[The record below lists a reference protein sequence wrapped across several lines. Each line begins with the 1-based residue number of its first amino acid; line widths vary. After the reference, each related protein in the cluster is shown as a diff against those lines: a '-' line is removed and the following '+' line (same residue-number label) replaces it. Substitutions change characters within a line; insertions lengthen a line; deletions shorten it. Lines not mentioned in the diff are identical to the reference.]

1 MRTHLNSTIK
11 TFISVLASKFSF
23 FCGAWGG
30 AWGFKAYGTCF
41 HGFQGRILI
50 PSCSAVEDI
59 SLDRPVEIFEGK
71 EGIKELQEWPSSFVA
86 GKEGVFSPWWNGW
99 SVCGE
104 LASDSPGRYMSRDT
118 YVHDVPFIRIILD
131 DVPIRCRND
140 VQYCTVPPYHFS
152 NNVNNLRSVTY
163 TITSIIS
170 GNVLLIHS
178 SFCISMFK
186 VQSDG
191 SRECSYH
198 VIINRAWMDW

>member
-30 AWGFKAYGTCF
+30 AWGFKEYKTCF

-71 EGIKELQEWPSSFVA
+71 KESRNYGMTKFFRGWK
-86 GKEGVFSPWWNGW
+86 GRKESFSPWWNGW

-152 NNVNNLRSVTY
+152 NDVNNLRSVTY
-163 TITSIIS
+163 TITSYFRKC
-170 GNVLLIHS
+170 L
-178 SFCISMFK
+178 FK
-186 VQSDG
+186 
-191 SRECSYH
+191 CSCSKNDLCG
-198 VIINRAWMDW
+198 VCV